1 MRSANGGELPEASG
15 LWVERITPGR
25 FDGQS
30 VVITGAG
37 GGIGLTCAQRV
48 VAEGGRVIAV
58 DIDGAK
64 LTAARD
70 AMGQERFVPLALDLT
85 APGAAQQVGAADG
98 PIDALAPGGVA
109 TGIPMQGT
117 MSEFGEPRLAPA
129 RVIMPGIADAAQ
141 LALSLIHI

>member
-1 MRSANGGELPEASG
+1 MGSEMCIRDRA
-15 LWVERITPGR
+15 
-25 FDGQS
+25 
-30 VVITGAG
+30 
-37 GGIGLTCAQRV
+37 CAQRV

-141 LALSLIHI
+141 LAASITFLLSDDSTNINGAVLTSDGGWSAA